1 MSPFGLRPV
10 SSFRTRF
17 RAVTTSELVRDVAK
31 LVTGTAGGRLIALAA
46 LPIATRLYS
55 PEDFAT
61 LATYLGVVSIVAV
74 VACLRLDI
82 AIPLAKTDDDAA
94 NLLVLALFSAL
105 GVSAFSLALTI
116 LVPTE
121 LSKVLGRPDLAPH
134 LWLLPLGV
142 FMTASYSAFQ
152 FWATR
157 ARRFGIIAWTR
168 ITQAAMG
175 VGLLVGLGW
184 AGVAPFGLLMGTMIS
199 SSAGSLRLGLEAW
212 RRDGQVL
219 KVVSIPAMRA
229 TLKRNRRYPIY
240 SMPEALAN
248 TAGIHLPVILLAAF
262 AGAETGFLLLAMQ
275 IMNTPTNLLGS
286 SIAQVYMSRA
296 PQEMQAGRLDTFTL
310 QMVHRL
316 IQIGVGPLIFTGL
329 LAPLIFPLVFGTEWS
344 RAGQIVAWLTPWM
357 ILKLVGSSISMVL
370 HQTGR
375 QHWAMALQVV
385 GLVMRVGAVIVA
397 GLWFPSA
404 AVPAIAVAAAAFYA
418 IYLVVNLCAAGISP
432 TAAIWTIAKGL
443 TVSIPWIV
451 AGIVVHWLVVLAL

>member
-1 MSPFGLRPV
+1 M
-10 SSFRTRF
+10 
-17 RAVTTSELVRDVAK
+17 AK

-74 VACLRLDI
+74 AACLRLDI
-82 AIPLAKTDDDAA
+82 AIPLAESEDDAA
-94 NLLVLALFSAL
+94 NLLVLALCSAL
-105 GVSAFSLALTI
+105 GVSAFALALTI
-116 LVPTE
+116 LAPTA
-121 LSKVLGRPDLAPH
+121 LAKALGRPELAPH

-142 FMTASYSAFQ
+142 LMTASYSALQ

-157 ARRFGIIAWTR
+157 ARRFGTIAWTR

-175 VGLLVGLGW
+175 VGVLLGLGW
-184 AGVAPFGLLMGTMIS
+184 AGIAPLGLLMGTMLS
-199 SSAGSLRLGLEAW
+199 SSAGGIRLGLEAW
-212 RRDGQVL
+212 RRDGRLL

-229 TLKRNRRYPIY
+229 TLKRHRRYPIY
-240 SMPEALAN
+240 STPEALAN
-248 TAGIHLPVILLAAF
+248 TAGIHLPVILIAAF
-262 AGAETGFLLLAMQ
+262 ASAETGFLLLAMQ

-296 PQEMQAGRLDTFTL
+296 PQEMQAGRLATFTL

-316 IQIGVGPLIFTGL
+316 IQIGVGPLIFAGL
-329 LAPLIFPLVFGTEWS
+329 LAPLMFPLVFGAEWA

-375 QHWAMALQVV
+375 QHWAMALQVL
-385 GLVMRVGAVIVA
+385 GLVMRVGAVVAA

-404 AVPAIAVAAAAFYA
+404 AVPAIAVAATAFYA
-418 IYLVVNLCAAGISP
+418 IYLVVNLRAAGITP

-443 TVSIPWIV
+443 TVSIPWIA
-451 AGIVVHWLVVLAL
+451 AGVLVHWLVVLAF